1 MSLSVAQQLATPFI
15 AVKNQ
20 VTVWANGRH
29 LNGPELIKSITDRA
43 AVDKNITVNADGTF
57 TIGGVNVEIGDDG
70 ELDMTLVL
78 PNGAG
83 ELKVSLDDPNMN
95 GTYRPYVDLD
105 MKGVTPEQEAV
116 FEREFEDLMDPNDMF
131 GRKNNAFGGKGR
143 GKHCSGIGGGGS
155 DGGGIGGESNWF
167 LALAEVLGQSLNDI
181 ADKLTTQTDKVK
193 QLKNGGAPFKDSMR
207 IQALAQQLSF
217 MSQAFMTCLNSI
229 GEAIKATVTAGGAA
243 R

>member
-20 VTVWANGRH
+20 ITAWAGGKH
-29 LNGPELIKSITDRA
+29 LNGPELSKAISDRA
-43 AVDKNITVNADGTF
+43 AFNKNITVNSDGTF

-70 ELDMTLVL
+70 ELDMTLAL
-78 PNGAG
+78 PNNLG
-83 ELKVSLDDPNMN
+83 ELKVYLDDPNMDGN
-95 GTYRPYVDLD
+95 YRSKVDLD

-116 FEREFEDLMDPNDMF
+116 FEREFEALMDPNDMF
-131 GRKNNAFGGKGR
+131 GRKNNVFGGKGK
-143 GKHCSGIGGGGS
+143 GKHVHGEG
-155 DGGGIGGESNWF
+155 DGGIGGESNWF
-167 LALAEVLGQSLNDI
+167 LALAEALGQGLNEI

-207 IQALAQQLSF
+207 IQALAQQLNF
-217 MSQAFMTCLNSI
+217 MCQAFMACLNAI